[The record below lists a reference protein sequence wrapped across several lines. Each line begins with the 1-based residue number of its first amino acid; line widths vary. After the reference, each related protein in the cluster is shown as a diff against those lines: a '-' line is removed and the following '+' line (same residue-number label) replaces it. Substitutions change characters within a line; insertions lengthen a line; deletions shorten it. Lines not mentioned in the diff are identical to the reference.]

1 MTEKE
6 LRKQLRELAQEMWDQ
21 SAEDFYVGDDDKKM
35 VRAYMLL
42 ESAHRI
48 TRLLIDDEQPD
59 PLKEHHPEVAKWYEK
74 HGEKPAAIPVF
85 HGPDASNCPRC
96 EADKAAPSSVGV
108 HTCYEGCTH
117 PAHEGAPVP
126 PIGTEPLAD
135 PDDAHTERVTVE
147 QMVEKALAPI
157 AEEHRASLDGG
168 PVNEVWSHY
177 VSAHPDHKT
186 CRLTA
191 PRKRMIQARLK
202 EGYTVEQL
210 KDAITGFHLSP
221 FHTGENDQKK
231 RYLEFELMVRSGE
244 QVEKG
249 LGCLRDAR
257 QSPVAAGPTSAEIAA
272 KEAEISATVAAAAAQ
287 VVPPPPAPPA
297 NEVEFL

>member
-1 MTEKE
+1 MTEAE
-6 LRKQLRELAQEMWDQ
+6 LRNKLRVVVADVENAGK
-21 SAEDFYVGDDDKKM
+21 EDFSAGRFELSAARLGHALRLVKLLTDYYAPADQDGD
-35 VRAYMLL
+35 VFLVASPGSS
-42 ESAHRI
+42 ESLRKARESI
-48 TRLLIDDEQPD
+48 A
-59 PLKEHHPEVAKWYEK
+59 LKEKHPEVAAWYEK
-74 HGEKPAAIPVF
+74 HGEKPAEIPV
-85 HGPDASNCPRC
+85 ASS
-96 EADKAAPSSVGV
+96 EGV
-108 HTCYEGCTH
+108 HTCYKGCTH
-117 PAHEGAPVP
+117 PAHAGAVVP

-135 PDDAHTERVTVE
+135 PDDAHQEAKPAVNEDLQEIVAE
-147 QMVEKALAPI
+147 QLGNLG
-157 AEEHRASLDGG
+157 HG
-168 PVNEVWSHY
+168 PVAEVWSHY

>member
-1 MTEKE
+1 MKEKE
-6 LRKQLRELAQEMWDQ
+6 LRKRLRALADIIGIEALSLYSSNQPIAAYRLSSVQL
-21 SAEDFYVGDDDKKM
+21 SIVK
-35 VRAYMLL
+35 LL
-42 ESAHRI
+42 
-48 TRLLIDDEQPD
+48 TDYDEQPD
-59 PLKEHHPEVAKWYEK
+59 PLKEHHPEIAKWYEK
-74 HGEKPAAIPVF
+74 HGEKPAGIPVT
-85 HGPDASNCPRC
+85 
-96 EADKAAPSSVGV
+96 SSVGV

-117 PAHEGAPVP
+117 PAHEGVPVP

-135 PDDAHTERVTVE
+135 HDDAHQETKPAVNEELQEIVTEQLGT
-147 QMVEKALAPI
+147 LG
-157 AEEHRASLDGG
+157 HG
-168 PVNEVWSHY
+168 PVAEVWSHY

-221 FHTGENDQKK
+221 FHTGENEQKK

-257 QSPVAAGPTSAEIAA
+257 QPGKATGPSEAEIAA
-272 KEAEISATVAAAAAQ
+272 QEAEIRATVDAALAKPIPAPEA
-287 VVPPPPAPPA
+287 PPAPEKE
-297 NEVEFL
+297 EVEFLS